1 MLFLYY
7 LFSMFKVFT
16 LQMHWEEKWSH
27 IWIYWSYFHSRR
39 WE

>member
-16 LQMHWEEKWSH
+16 S
-27 IWIYWSYFHSRR
+27 
-39 WE
+39 